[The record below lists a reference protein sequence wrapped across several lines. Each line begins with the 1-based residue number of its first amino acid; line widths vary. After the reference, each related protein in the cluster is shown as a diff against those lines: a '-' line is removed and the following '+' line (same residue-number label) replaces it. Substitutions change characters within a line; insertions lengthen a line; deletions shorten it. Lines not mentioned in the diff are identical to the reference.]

1 MSAAGRA
8 AAQDATHGALTTIE
22 LAKCKRV
29 SQSAAEGSA
38 WTCAGLPGY
47 PVHLAEVDD
56 RTFLSF
62 GRNAEQRRASRQT
75 LSAPNTLFPS
85 ASKRATIEWRVPAA
99 AAGAKGEAAAP
110 YATIVRYTTARGA
123 KRGQVLVVSKVTPS
137 EACQVALIDAD
148 ANADAAALAR
158 RIADTTARTFDC
170 AKAPQVHGVTGKS
183 PM

>member
-1 MSAAGRA
+1 MSVAGQT
-8 AAQDATHGALTTIE
+8 AAQDATHSALTTIE
-22 LAKCKRV
+22 LAKCKLVR
-29 SQSAAEGSA
+29 QSAAEGSA
-38 WTCAGLPGY
+38 WACEGLPGY

-75 LSAPNTLFPS
+75 LGAPNTLFPS
-85 ASKRATIEWRVPAA
+85 ASKRATIEWRVPVAT
-99 AAGAKGEAAAP
+99 GSKGEAVAP

-123 KRGQVLVVSKVTPS
+123 IRGQVLVVSKVTPS
-137 EACQVALIDAD
+137 DACRVALIDAD
-148 ANADAAALAR
+148 ANADAVALAR

-170 AKAPQVHGVTGKS
+170 AMPPQVHGLAGKS